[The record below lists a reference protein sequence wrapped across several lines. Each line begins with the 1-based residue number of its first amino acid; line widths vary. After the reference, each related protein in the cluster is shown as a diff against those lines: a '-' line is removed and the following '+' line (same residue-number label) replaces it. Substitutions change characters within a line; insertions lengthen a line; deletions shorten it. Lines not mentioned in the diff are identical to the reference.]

1 MFGYLTIYKPELKFK
16 EFYKYKAYYCGL
28 CRTLKEEYGFSGQM
42 TLTYDMTFVIILL
55 TSLYECGTTQSLHHC
70 KVHPVKKI
78 PMLQNEMTDYC
89 ADMNMVLSY
98 YHLLDDWKD
107 EKSIPGLAG
116 MKLLNKNVGKIIH
129 TYKKKCGIIQDCL
142 RRLSEC
148 EKQGVTDIDKVSGCF
163 GDLMGELLV
172 YKEDTWE
179 PVLRR
184 MGFFLGKFIY
194 LLDAYDDLE
203 KDIKKKNYNP
213 LKPLYGEK
221 DYEEHCREL
230 LLMMMAECSSEFEKL
245 PCIQDEEILRNILYA
260 GVWTK
265 YNKIQKEL
273 NEGKEQNNGQQ
284 PI

>member
-1 MFGYLTIYKPELKFK
+1 
-16 EFYKYKAYYCGL
+16 
-28 CRTLKEEYGFSGQM
+28 
-42 TLTYDMTFVIILL
+42 
-55 TSLYECGTTQSLHHC
+55 
-70 KVHPVKKI
+70 
-78 PMLQNEMTDYC
+78 
-89 ADMNMVLSY
+89 
-98 YHLLDDWKD
+98 
-107 EKSIPGLAG
+107 
-116 MKLLNKNVGKIIH
+116 
-129 TYKKKCGIIQDCL
+129 
-142 RRLSEC
+142 
-148 EKQGVTDIDKVSGCF
+148 
-163 GDLMGELLV
+163 MGELLV

-221 DYEEHCREL
+221 DYEERCREL